1 MNFYV
6 ALTRAKE
13 KVYLIPDG
21 NPSSFITELEG
32 KEYNVGIY
40 GSSDNPN
47 KIKCPKCNDGY
58 LVERDGKFGKFY
70 GCSNYPKC
78 TYTKDIN
85 GIRDKYNKYKNFE
98 NYR

>member
-1 MNFYV
+1 MTGVIKGFGVFNEKTHNIECFV
-6 ALTRAKE
+6 CKDKKE
-13 KVYLIPDG
+13 
-21 NPSSFITELEG
+21 
-32 KEYNVGIY
+32 
-40 GSSDNPN
+40 
-47 KIKCPKCNDGY
+47 KCPKCNDGY